1 MLEDYE
7 TAYGLFQEA
16 AALDEGRVESLAG
29 MIQCRILQGIIDDA
43 EKQLEFVSEI
53 QVSMG
58 RTTDI
63 AFLEALLE
71 SKKCKGEE
79 SASV

>member
-1 MLEDYE
+1 MLDDYE
-7 TAYGLFQEA
+7 KAYGLFQEA

-53 QVSMG
+53 QISVG
-58 RTTDI
+58 RTTEI

-71 SKKCKGEE
+71 SKKQG
-79 SASV
+79 ADD